1 MCPLS
6 LYFSV
11 FNLDILMWE
20 SAKKEEADEGKS
32 NEMMTII
39 SRFLLWKV
47 KYETQ
52 IVIITNYYFSSGII
66 RWVPCRSIVSIPF
79 EFHLLALYFSYGM
92 RFCQHNKRFLFF
104 FVLQS
109 WLWRQNFIK
118 TQHDELYML
127 SMSKNILKWKTYFTK
142 YQIWTKTFTS

>member
-1 MCPLS
+1 MRKR
-6 LYFSV
+6 
-11 FNLDILMWE
+11 
-20 SAKKEEADEGKS
+20 KKEEADEGKS

-52 IVIITNYYFSSGII
+52 IVIITNYYFSSGLI